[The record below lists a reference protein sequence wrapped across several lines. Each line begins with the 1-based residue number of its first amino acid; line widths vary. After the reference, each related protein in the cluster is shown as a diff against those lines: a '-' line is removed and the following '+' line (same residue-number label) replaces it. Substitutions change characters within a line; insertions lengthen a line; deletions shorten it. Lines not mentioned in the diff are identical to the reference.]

1 MLTLQALKD
10 MKPQTLIGTGLTID
24 NPTGV
29 NMTNSDKHLRWVA
42 VRGGIHDWA
51 IYVHFATN
59 DIDFVLRQGD
69 KVHGKENIR
78 RLVPCDDE
86 ALAMYR
92 R

>member
-1 MLTLQALKD
+1 
-10 MKPQTLIGTGLTID
+10 
-24 NPTGV
+24 
-29 NMTNSDKHLRWVA
+29 
-42 VRGGIHDWA
+42 VRGSIHDWA

-59 DIDFVLRQGD
+59 DIAFVLSQGD
-69 KVHGKENIR
+69 KVHDKENIR